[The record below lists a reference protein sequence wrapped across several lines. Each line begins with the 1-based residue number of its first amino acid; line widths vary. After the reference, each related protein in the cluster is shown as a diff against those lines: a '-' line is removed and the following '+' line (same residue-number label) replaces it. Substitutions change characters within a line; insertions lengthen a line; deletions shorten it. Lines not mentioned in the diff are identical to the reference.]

1 MKRRSGYGWLELAVG
16 ILFVALGIYSFI
28 KPGSTL
34 TGIVIIYGIIAI
46 ASGIADIVFFVK
58 MDRYTG
64 FGPTISLIFGILST
78 MAGFMLL
85 IYPSA
90 GKWVMV
96 LLLPIWFIAHCIA
109 RLTHLNLIRMTA
121 GNFYYYFSMVMNIL
135 GIVLGCLMIVHPTLS
150 IFSVG
155 YIIGTYLILLGVDS
169 IIVAVSKIG
178 SRR

>member
-1 MKRRSGYGWLELAVG
+1 
-16 ILFVALGIYSFI
+16 
-28 KPGSTL
+28 
-34 TGIVIIYGIIAI
+34 
-46 ASGIADIVFFVK
+46 
-58 MDRYTG
+58 
-64 FGPTISLIFGILST
+64 
-78 MAGFMLL
+78 
-85 IYPSA
+85 
-90 GKWVMV
+90 MV